1 MNATAPVRAGRPKS
15 DTKRRAILR
24 AAEEIFLE
32 VGYER
37 TSMDAVAGKAGV
49 SKQTVYSHFS
59 GKEDLFR
66 ECILNKILDYGL
78 DLQDQDPGAPLHE
91 VLVTTAH
98 RFMDLIYDDEVM
110 AMYRLLIAESPAF
123 PSIGESFWESGPVQ
137 LVESLAGFFV
147 RAGEAGS
154 AAIGAPQQAAED
166 FLCLLKGHYI
176 QHLIMGQAATGCE
189 IDREPHIERVVR
201 QVRQL
206 HDKSYQGH

>member
-24 AAEEIFLE
+24 AAVEIFME

-37 TSMDAVAGKAGV
+37 TSMDAVAATAGV

-78 DLQDQDPGAPLHE
+78 DLQDQDPAAPIHA
-91 VLVTTAH
+91 VLVATGE
-98 RFMDLIYDDEVM
+98 RFLNMIYDDETM

-123 PSIGESFWESGPVQ
+123 PSIGEAFWESGPVN
-137 LVESLAGFFV
+137 LIESLTAFLV
-147 RAGEAGS
+147 RASKAGS
-154 AAIGAPQQAAED
+154 TAIAAPQQAAED
-166 FLCLLKGHYI
+166 FLCLLKRHYI
-176 QHLIMGQAATGCE
+176 QHLLRGQAAESCE
-189 IDREPHIERVVR
+189 LDNDEHIERVVH

-206 HDKSYQGH
+206 HDKTYQGH